1 MSARLLPRRHPAFRL
16 VCLRSA
22 RPLLGVLALASA
34 APAQEAQPAAH
45 APAAFDAGTV
55 EWRPEFRRVGWP
67 EYVAAP
73 LLLTGA
79 FVQSYFFEPET
90 DADWTGPILLDRSFQ
105 DLLRAESARGRARA
119 NSASNVLLATSL
131 LQAVLVDPWLVAAW
145 IHGRPDVAWQ
155 MTVIDAQMFGLTEF
169 TNRLTKRL
177 VGRERPYGERCDQ
190 DPNIA
195 NCSTEVR
202 YRSFFSGHATASS
215 TFAGLT
221 CAHHQKLALYG
232 GFAPDLAACLGSVG
246 VTLATGALRMAGD
259 DHWWSDVVV
268 GHLVGFSAGYLLT
281 WALYYGDRAPARESS
296 RPLLMP
302 IVGSGV
308 LGLAVGGQL

>member
-1 MSARLLPRRHPAFRL
+1 MGSL
-16 VCLRSA
+16 
-22 RPLLGVLALASA
+22 
-34 APAQEAQPAAH
+34 
-45 APAAFDAGTV
+45 AAFDAGAV
-55 EWRPEFRRVGWP
+55 EWRTEFRRVGWP

-105 DLLRAESARGRARA
+105 NLLRADSAPGRARA
-119 NSASNVLLATSL
+119 NSVSNVLLATSL

-177 VGRERPYGERCDQ
+177 VGRERPYGERCEQ
-190 DPNIA
+190 DPEIA

-232 GFAPDLAACLGSVG
+232 GFVPDLAACLGSVG

-281 WALYYGDRAPARESS
+281 WALYYREPPSS
-296 RPLLMP
+296 AQSGRPLLLP
-302 IVGSGV
+302 IIGSGV
-308 LGLAVGGQL
+308 LGLAVGGPL

>member
-1 MSARLLPRRHPAFRL
+1 LFIT
-16 VCLRSA
+16 
-22 RPLLGVLALASA
+22 LALASGA
-34 APAQEAQPAAH
+34 ASAQEAQSPAP
-45 APAAFDAGTV
+45 APAAFAAGAV

-105 DLLRAESARGRARA
+105 SLLRADSARGRARA
-119 NSASNVLLATSL
+119 NSVSNILLATSV
-131 LQAVLVDPWLVAAW
+131 LQAALVDPWLVAAW

-195 NCSTEVR
+195 DCSTEVR

-246 VTLATGALRMAGD
+246 VTLATGALRVAGD
-259 DHWWSDVVV
+259 DHWWSDVLV

-281 WALYYGDRAPARESS
+281 WAVYYRESS
-296 RPLLMP
+296 PGVQSGRPLLMP

>member
-1 MSARLLPRRHPAFRL
+1 MRAGALLFGVL
-16 VCLRSA
+16 
-22 RPLLGVLALASA
+22 LLGGWGLDSSA
-34 APAQEAQPAAH
+34 FAQEL
-45 APAAFDAGTV
+45 APAAPPPPAFAAGAV
-55 EWRPEFRRVGWP
+55 EWRPGFRRVGWP
-67 EYVAAP
+67 EYIAAP

-79 FVQSYFFEPET
+79 FIQSYFFEPET
-90 DADWTGPILLDRSFQ
+90 DADWTGPILLDHSFQ
-105 DLLRAESARGRARA
+105 NLLRAESASGRARA
-119 NSASNVLLATSL
+119 NSASNILLATSA
-131 LQAVLVDPWLVAAW
+131 LQALLVDPWLVAAW
-145 IHGRPDVAWQ
+145 IHRRPDVAWQ

-177 VGRERPYGERCDQ
+177 VGRERPYGERCDL
-190 DPNIA
+190 DPEIA
-195 NCSTEVR
+195 DCSTEVR

-232 GFAPDLAACLGSVG
+232 GFGADLTACLGAVG
-246 VTLATGALRMAGD
+246 VTLATGTLRMAGD

-281 WALYYGDRAPARESS
+281 WALYYGDPAPATQSG
-296 RPLLMP
+296 RPLLLP

-308 LGLAVGGQL
+308 LGLALGGQL